1 MREPYLK
8 DKPVYSKHKIPR
20 HKLHIEFQNLE
31 SEQDFLKIIP
41 PDSNAHLWR
50 GIWTREQ
57 FFSAVPNEHNYLWQA
72 NDFFRQELL
81 PPKVFETMSNSVPGE
96 IPTSL
101 YFAQIANSVL
111 AESNKNVQRIFG
123 INKKF
128 RTPICMHWSP
138 YDRTWYVHPGS
149 TRANL
154 VDALGI
160 SEIEVVLY
168 NTGGFYDKKLMHNL
182 TEYPYDKS
190 QSYLCW
196 IYQKDC
202 PTVQLNNNVV
212 SDQKQATRKYYNQ
225 LYQYWSKPKSI
236 FYKNNNLFEEN
247 SQYIMN
253 LFKDQITP
261 DRLNADII
269 IEVPD
274 FKIPKHQK
282 GQMRLKQSKV
292 SNSIV
297 ISFLALQDLKTDWVS
312 IKFQ

>member
-8 DKPVYSKHKIPR
+8 DYPFYSERKIPR
-20 HKLHIEFQNLE
+20 NKQHIEFKNLE
-31 SEQDFLKIIP
+31 SEQDFLKVIP
-41 PDSNAHLWR
+41 PDSNAHLWH
-50 GIWTREQ
+50 GMWTREQ
-57 FFSAVPNEHNYLWQA
+57 FYSVVPNEHNYLWPA

-81 PPKVFETMSNSVPGE
+81 PPKVFENMSNSVPGE

-111 AESNKNVQRIFG
+111 VNSNKNVQRIFG

-128 RTPICMHWSP
+128 HSPICIHWSP

-154 VDALGI
+154 VDALGM

-182 TEYPYDKS
+182 TEYPYDKT

-202 PTVQLNNNVV
+202 VTVQLNNNVV
-212 SDQKQATRKYYNQ
+212 TDQKKATRKYYKQ

-236 FYKNNNLFEEN
+236 FYKNNNPFKEN
-247 SQYIMN
+247 PEYIMT
-253 LFKDQITP
+253 LFQDQITS
-261 DRLNADII
+261 DRTNADII

-274 FKIPKHQK
+274 FKISNRE
-282 GQMRLKQSKV
+282 QMNLMQCKV

-297 ISFLALQDLKTDWVS
+297 ISLLALQDLKTDWVS
-312 IKFQ
+312 VKFQY